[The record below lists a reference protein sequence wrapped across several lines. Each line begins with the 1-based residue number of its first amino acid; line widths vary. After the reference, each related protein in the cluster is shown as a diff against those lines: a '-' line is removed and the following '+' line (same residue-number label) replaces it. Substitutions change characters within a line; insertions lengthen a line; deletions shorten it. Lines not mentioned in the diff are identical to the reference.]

1 MDEARP
7 IVVKVGGSTLGSH
20 DTTLADVAALRRS
33 GRAMIVV
40 HGGGAAISAWLD
52 RLGVKAEFVR
62 GLRVTDAAALEVVV
76 GVLAGVVNKTL
87 VAELS
92 ALGAPALGLSGA
104 DSLILQARRLDEALG
119 FVGDVTRVN
128 PYPLQELLRL
138 GYVPVVAPI
147 AIELDSGDGRAQ
159 LLNTNADTAAGAI
172 AAALAAE
179 RLVFLTDVGGVM
191 DGDKNVLPRLSA
203 SEARVLIASGVAGG
217 GMIPKLEAA
226 ITAAEAG
233 CKTVI
238 CDGRRAGVLVDVAS
252 GAASAGTVIE

>member
-20 DTTLADVAALRRS
+20 DTSLADVAALRRS
-33 GRAMIVV
+33 GRSVVVV
-40 HGGGAAISAWLD
+40 HGGGAAISSWLE
-52 RLGVKAEFVR
+52 RVGVKAEFVR

-87 VAELS
+87 VAGLS

-104 DSLILQARRLDEALG
+104 DSLILQARRFDEALG
-119 FVGDVTRVN
+119 FVGEVSRVN
-128 PYPLQELLRL
+128 PFPLQELLRL

-147 AIELDSGDGRAQ
+147 AIEAEGEGGAQ

-172 AAALAAE
+172 AAALGAA

-191 DGDKNVLPRLSA
+191 DGDKNVLPRLSPA
-203 SEARVLIASGVAGG
+203 EARALIASGVAGG

-226 ITAAEAG
+226 IAAAAAG
-233 CKTVI
+233 CETVI
-238 CDGRRAGVLVDVAS
+238 CDGRRPGALVDVVS
-252 GAASAGTVIE
+252 GAAAGTVVG